1 MPVPQHL
8 GLDLGGTNI
17 KWTVVES
24 AGSQIRVVARG
35 QELTDRSDGEATVID
50 QLSRLA
56 ATVCGTADA
65 IASVGIGVPGLY
77 NPADGTT
84 RFLPNMPG
92 EWSGAPVAA
101 GVGAAVG
108 LPVRLINDARAF
120 TLAEH
125 RVGAG
130 RGVGSMLGMTLG
142 TGIGGGLILG
152 GELYT
157 GHDGTA
163 GEVGHQTIVANG
175 PRCTC
180 GNRGCLETLARAD
193 VIAASCGQ
201 PTVELAVAA
210 ALSRDVRARRGMA
223 RAGRFIGIGISNA
236 IVLATVDR
244 VVIGGG
250 VAASGD
256 LIFKPIRAEVE
267 RRVFV
272 TDVKRVDIVAGEL
285 GIWAGAIGAALYA
298 SSK

>member
-1 MPVPQHL
+1 MPTLQHL

-17 KWTVVES
+17 KWTVVEA
-24 AGSQIRVVARG
+24 AGSVLRVVARG
-35 QELTDRSDGEATVID
+35 QELTDRSEGEVRVID

-56 ATVCGTADA
+56 VTVCGTANA
-65 IASVGIGVPGLY
+65 IASVGVGVPGLY

-92 EWSGAPVAA
+92 QWSGAPVAA
-101 GVGAAVG
+101 GIGAAVG
-108 LPVRLINDARAF
+108 LPVKLINDARAF

-142 TGIGGGLILG
+142 TGVGGGLVLG

-175 PRCTC
+175 PMCTC

-210 ALSRDVRARRGMA
+210 ALSGDVRARRGMA
-223 RAGRFIGIGISNA
+223 RAGRFIGIGVANA

-250 VAASGD
+250 VAACGE
-256 LIFKPIRAEVE
+256 LIFKPIRAEVA

-272 TDVKRVDIVAGEL
+272 TDVKRIDIVAGEL
-285 GIWAGAIGAALYA
+285 GTWAGAIGAALYA